1 MQSSIHK
8 IILLTIM
15 ALLVV
20 SALPVRPAQAQTSTF
35 EVTKTA
41 DDGSNNTLR
50 WAITQANSTAGDKI
64 IRFNISTSDPGYKTT
79 GSYWS
84 IRLTSALPVLTSG
97 NITIDGTASDKITPK
112 IELDGT
118 GLVGGESRGLFIKS
132 SNNLVRGLIINSIPS
147 GGGGI
152 LDGPLGV
159 GIVISGYNVSI
170 PPASNI
176 VEYCYIGTNYNG
188 TDERPNKDG
197 GIAIVA
203 GADDNIVQHN
213 VISGN
218 EEYGVYIGRTPGS
231 GAEQETV
238 EISENIIRNN
248 IIGLNRT
255 GTTTLANL
263 EDGVRIGDN
272 ANSNKIGPGNVISG
286 NGEGKATGPPD
297 YGVAISG
304 ELTATPGTWITGNI
318 VTGNLIGT
326 NTAGTGSIPN
336 ANGGIWVYRTRT
348 ITIEKNTVSGN
359 NKTTPNG
366 FTGYGIIVDNRQAL
380 ASIGPITI
388 KDNVIGLN
396 LNKTAALSNYIG
408 VFLECGATNVTLG
421 PGNLI
426 GGNDNDGVQFTSS
439 CNNAPITGPVTVT
452 RNKVIGNQIG
462 TSNARNKRH
471 GISIRDG
478 ATNNTVGGAGAG
490 DGNTFSYNGDP
501 GSSVGSGVHIIGSG
515 TNNNRVEN
523 NHVANNTSDGVRIVN
538 GPVGNRITKTTTTGN
553 GGNDE
558 NVLGIQLENGGNQ
571 EKTANV
577 NVTSVTDGPPPRL
590 SGSVSGCSSGCTV
603 EVFGNLDGERDEGRF
618 YVTSFSTNGSFSNID
633 ITGCKP
639 YLLFTV
645 TDSSGNT
652 SEFSDL
658 SGPYKSACSPVFG
671 VSFTPDRTGAQTA
684 SPGSITYEHT
694 LKNTGNGSDAF
705 TLQGSVLTSGVT
717 GVTFSFSPAQPVTLA
732 AGQQTTVEV
741 TVNIPANITQSPLV
755 TRVTATSQGDT
766 TKRAEVRQTTP
777 IVQNEPVP
785 ELTPPTATGSGK
797 PGTQVTY
804 EHTLK
809 NVGNEAGNFT
819 LSVSGLPSGWSGSV
833 SPPSVSSL
841 APGNTQA
848 VVVTVNILAGVVAGV
863 QGTVTLTASAAG
875 GTATARDTTTVLP
888 DPQLTFTADTT
899 TYSQN
904 QQAGPG
910 QTVRYQYL
918 LTNKGNGTDTFDITV
933 TPPSSAW
940 GSSLQPGATI
950 TLAQGESRVVTLLL
964 TAPEGI
970 SASPPVYATS
980 VTASS
985 QIDSSVNATVINNT
999 TVVNA
1004 AVPRISPAQAQS
1016 SDPGNM
1022 VTFTHTITNVG
1033 NTTGSFDLTIVNPPA
1048 GWTVTSSSSAID
1060 NLAPGA
1066 GTTVD
1071 VQVTPP
1077 ANALAGSYTFTLRA
1091 TATDSNAAVAEVV
1104 DTFNVNKVAALAL
1117 TVDGS
1122 ATTEQPPNI
1131 VYTYTFILENNGN
1144 FTDTIG
1150 LTLNSSQDWPVR
1162 SLPAEEIEIPPQGQ
1176 RQIQVELD
1184 IPPGII
1190 AGTVDT
1196 TTLTAT
1202 SSEPG
1207 EQQDASVNT
1216 TIAAVPGVML
1226 TPPSLTQAGPATE
1239 PVTFTFT
1246 LMNSGSIT
1254 QSYSVTTT
1262 TGPTDWIVLLSPTE
1276 LIDFTPGQTTTVTLV
1291 LQAPE
1296 ETPDGEVGEFT
1307 LRALSSETLDNGDP
1321 VDALAIARLRIG
1333 PPIDLE
1339 LAPDRASSQLPGKLV
1354 NYTHQIT
1361 NTGFVS
1367 ETFDLSALSSLGW
1380 ETFVS
1385 PASVFL
1391 EPAAGTTI
1399 SVTILVPSAAPAQS
1413 PTGATVRD
1421 TTTVTARSV
1430 TEPEIKAEV
1439 FDRTTVLQVAGVN
1452 FSPNDRAVLVPGQ
1465 EILFQH
1471 TLVNIGN
1478 GFDSF
1483 TVTTTQNLDWEITV
1497 EPTRTPTLRRGG
1509 TFPIDVRV
1517 QIPADADIADINRIT
1532 VRVTSE
1538 FDPEV
1543 YDEVTDTVS
1552 QAFVRG
1558 QPVVSRIYLPVVAR

>member
-8 IILLTIM
+8 IILLTIL

-20 SALPVRPAQAQTSTF
+20 SAMPVRPAQAQTSTF
-35 EVTKTA
+35 EVKKTA
-41 DDGSNNTLR
+41 DDVTENTLR
-50 WAITQANSTAGDKI
+50 WAITQANAATGNKI
-64 IRFNISTSDPGYKTT
+64 ITFSIPTSDPGYQAT
-79 GSYWS
+79 GAYWS
-84 IRLTSALPVLTSG
+84 IELNSALPALTSD
-97 NITIDGTASDKITPK
+97 NITIDGTAADGVTPK
-112 IELDGT
+112 IELNGT
-118 GLVGGESRGLFIKS
+118 RLPTQSARGLFIKS
-132 SNNLVRGLIINSIPS
+132 SNNLIRGLIINNIDF
-147 GGGGI
+147 GGFV
-152 LDGPLGV
+152 DDPTGV
-159 GIVISGYNVSI
+159 GIVISGNNVSI
-170 PPASNI
+170 PPAGNR
-176 VEYCYIGTNYNG
+176 VEYCYVGTNYNG
-188 TDERPNKDG
+188 TARLPNESG
-197 GIAIVA
+197 GIAIIA
-203 GADDNIVQHN
+203 GADNNIVRHS

-218 EEYGVYIGRTPGS
+218 VGYGVYLGRTPGMS
-231 GAEQETV
+231 GDTAEV
-238 EISENIIRNN
+238 HGNIIRDN

-255 GTTTLANL
+255 GTAALENT
-263 EDGVRIGDN
+263 EDGVRITDN
-272 ANSNKIGPGNVISG
+272 ANNNTIGPGNVISG
-286 NGEGKATGPPD
+286 NGKGSSIGPAD
-297 YGVAISG
+297 YGVTISG
-304 ELTATPGTWITGNI
+304 ELIANPGTWITENV

-326 NTAGTGSIPN
+326 NKAGTAGIRN
-336 ANGGIWVYRTRT
+336 ADGGVSVYRARAV
-348 ITIEKNTVSGN
+348 TIENNTISGN
-359 NKTTPNG
+359 LDQG
-366 FTGYGIIVDNRQAL
+366 DIFTVTGNGIIVDNREGL
-380 ASIGPITI
+380 AGVGPITI
-388 KDNVIGLN
+388 KNNVIGLAP
-396 LNKTAALSNYIG
+396 NKTTVLPNHIG
-408 VFLECGATNVTLG
+408 VLLECGATNVTVG

-426 GGNDNDGVQFTSS
+426 GGNDVEGVQL
-439 CNNAPITGPVTVT
+439 NNDCTNISGGKQVTG
-452 RNKVIGNQIG
+452 NKIVGNRIGIKDAGNVH
-462 TSNARNKRH
+462 H
-471 GISIRDG
+471 GISIRNG
-478 ATNNTVGGAGAG
+478 AASNTVGGTGAG
-490 DGNTFSYNGDP
+490 DGNTVSYNG
-501 GSSVGSGVHIIGSG
+501 GAGIYIAETG
-515 TNNNRVEN
+515 TDNNLVEN
-523 NHVANNTSDGVRIVN
+523 NHVANNTSDGVRIRN
-538 GPVGNRITKTTTTGN
+538 DAIRNRVTKTTTTGN
-553 GGNDE
+553 GGDDA
-558 NVLGIQLENGGNQ
+558 NVFGIQLVTGGNQ
-571 EKTANV
+571 EKTANMS
-577 NVTSVTDGPPPRL
+577 NISVTAGSPPRL

-618 YVTSFSTNGSFSNID
+618 YVTSFETTGSFSNID

-652 SEFSDL
+652 SNFSNRF
-658 SGPYKSACSPVFG
+658 GPYTNACSPVFG
-671 VSFTPDRTGAQTA
+671 VTFTPDQTGTQTS
-684 SPGSITYEHT
+684 SPGSITYQHT
-694 LKNTGNGSDAF
+694 LKNTGNGIDTF
-705 TLQGSVLTSGVT
+705 TLEGSVSTSGVT
-717 GVTFSFSPAQPVTLA
+717 GVTFSFSPAQPVTLP
-732 AGQQTTVEV
+732 AGGEITVNV
-741 TVNIPANITQSPLV
+741 TVTIPANITQSPLV

-766 TKRAEVRQTTP
+766 AKRAEVQQTTP

-785 ELTPPTATGSGK
+785 ELTPTTASGSGK

-804 EHTLK
+804 KHTLK

-841 APGNTQA
+841 APGSSQA
-848 VVVTVNILAGVVAGV
+848 VVVTVNVPAGAAAGV
-863 QGTVTLTASAAG
+863 QVPATLTVSATG

-888 DPQLTFTADTT
+888 DPKLTFTADTT
-899 TYSQN
+899 TYPQN
-904 QQAGPG
+904 QSAGPG
-910 QTVRYQYL
+910 QELRYQYL
-918 LTNKGNGTDTFDITV
+918 LTNEGNGTDTFDITV

-940 GSSLQPGATI
+940 SSSLQPGATI

-1016 SDPGNM
+1016 NDPGNM

-1033 NTTGSFDLTIVNPPA
+1033 NTTGSFNLEIVNPPA
-1048 GWTVTSSSSAID
+1048 GWTVISSSSAID

-1077 ANALAGSYTFTLRA
+1077 ANALAGSYTITLRA

-1117 TVDGS
+1117 TVDGL
-1122 ATTEQPPNI
+1122 AATEQPPNI
-1131 VYTYTFILENNGN
+1131 VYTYTVTLENNGN

-1150 LTLNSSQDWPVR
+1150 LTLNSSQVWPVR
-1162 SLPAEEIEIPPQGQ
+1162 SLPAEEIEIPPQQQ

-1184 IPPGII
+1184 IPPGIV

-1202 SSEPG
+1202 SSEPD
-1207 EQQDASVNT
+1207 EQQSASVET
-1216 TIAAVPGVML
+1216 TIAPVPGVML
-1226 TPPSLTQAGPATE
+1226 TPPSLTRAGPATE

-1291 LQAPE
+1291 LQAPA

-1307 LRALSSETLDNGDP
+1307 LRARSSETLDGGDP
-1321 VDALAIARLRIG
+1321 VDALATARLRIG

-1339 LAPDRASSQLPGKLV
+1339 LVPDRASSQLPGKLV

-1367 ETFDLSALSSLGW
+1367 ETFDISALSSLGW

-1439 FDRTTVLQVAGVN
+1439 FDRTTVLQVAGVD
-1452 FSPNDRAVLVPGQ
+1452 FSPNDRAVLVPGE

-1483 TVTTTQNLDWEITV
+1483 TVTTTQDLDWEITV
-1497 EPTRTPTLRRGG
+1497 EPTRIPTLRRGG
-1509 TFPIDVRV
+1509 PFPIDVRV
-1517 QIPADADIADINRIT
+1517 QIPADADISDINRIT

-1538 FDPEV
+1538 FNPNV
-1543 YDEVTDTVS
+1543 YDEVTDTIS

-1558 QPVVSRIYLPVVAR
+1558 EPVVSRIYLPVVAR